1 MRLQF
6 WYSKGVK
13 QWHWT
18 LHTRHY
24 APKGKDYYHISGSGT
39 DVREVMDKVATE
51 VEKLVEERNNEE
63 EIRKSIRTYSPSR
76 SGIILRNCI
85 CY

>member
-24 APKGKDYYHISGSGT
+24 APKGKDYYHTSGSGT
-39 DVREVMDKVATE
+39 DVREVMNKVATE
-51 VEKLVEERNNEE
+51 VEKLVEDQPCIYLKNP
-63 EIRKSIRTYSPSR
+63 KFYLP
-76 SGIILRNCI
+76 IIL
-85 CY
+85 

>member
-18 LHTRHY
+18 LPTSHY
-24 APKGKDYYHISGSGT
+24 APKGQDYYHTSGSGT
-39 DVREVMDKVATE
+39 DVREVMNKVATE
-51 VEKLVEERNNEE
+51 VEHLVSERN
-63 EIRKSIRTYSPSR
+63 KDV
-76 SGIILRNCI
+76 
-85 CY
+85 

>member
-24 APKGKDYYHISGSGT
+24 APKGQDYYHTSGSGT
-39 DVREVMDKVATE
+39 DVREVMDKVASE
-51 VEKLVEERNNEE
+51 VEHLV
-63 EIRKSIRTYSPSR
+63 
-76 SGIILRNCI
+76 
-85 CY
+85 